1 MTILKKL
8 HIAPDNN
15 SNTNNDNIYD
25 SNTNPNTNNNN
36 NNSDTNNNN
45 INNCDINTNSNTPNK
60 MLLLLGSYIENQ
72 PLQQWKQRKALQNV
86 LHNTNKEKTE
96 ATWIRT
102 WKMSQYNTYNI

>member
-15 SNTNNDNIYD
+15 SNTNNDNIYN

-60 MLLLLGSYIENQ
+60 MLLLLGSYIEDQ
-72 PLQQWKQRKALQNV
+72 PLQHVQHLSLFEDLSAE
-86 LHNTNKEKTE
+86 LHADDEFGKRYGAEE
-96 ATWIRT
+96 SRFI
-102 WKMSQYNTYNI
+102 S